1 MNVPRF
7 LAARLLT
14 GAIVLWGAATLTF
27 VMMHLTSGDT
37 AVAILGGPD
46 AMPTAEQI
54 AAVRAEYGLD
64 RPFIVQYGDW
74 LWRLLHGDLG
84 QSYRLRIPVSEAIAD
99 QLWPTVQLGLTSA
112 ALAFVLAILSATLTV
127 RRKRTWIGKL
137 ASINELVFVAVPVF
151 VVGIALLLIF
161 AFYFPILPVAN
172 ATGIA
177 GLVLPAI
184 TLALPMAATLAQ
196 VLRQELEDVLEQPF
210 ILTARARG
218 LSDLATRFRHA
229 LRHALMPVITLSGFF
244 LAALMSST
252 AVTES
257 LFSRPGVGRLL
268 VDASNTTD
276 VPVVVGITIL
286 SALFYVIASVA
297 VDLFGAVVD
306 PRMVAR

>member
-7 LAARLLT
+7 LAARLFT

-54 AAVRAEYGLD
+54 AAVRTEYGLD

-112 ALAFVLAILSATLTV
+112 VLAFALAILSATLTV

-137 ASINELVFVAVPVF
+137 ASVNELVFVAVPVF
-151 VVGIALLLIF
+151 VVGIALLLVF
-161 AFYFPILPVAN
+161 AFYFPVLPVAN

-177 GLVLPAI
+177 GLVLPAV

-218 LSDLATRFRHA
+218 LSDLGTRFGHA
-229 LRHALMPVITLSGFF
+229 LRHSLMPVITLSGFF

-297 VDLFGAVVD
+297 VDLFGAVID
-306 PRMVAR
+306 PRTIAR

>member
-1 MNVPRF
+1 MNLPRF
-7 LAARLLT
+7 LAGRAIT

-27 VMMHLTSGDT
+27 IMMHLTSGDT

-64 RPFIVQYGDW
+64 RPFLVQYGDW

-99 QLWPTVQLGLTSA
+99 QLWPTIQLGLTSA
-112 ALAFVLAILSATLTV
+112 ALAFALAILSATLTV
-127 RRKRTWIGKL
+127 RRRRAWIGTA
-137 ASINELVFVAVPVF
+137 ASVTELVFVAVPVF
-151 VVGIALLLIF
+151 VIGIALLLTF
-161 AFYFPILPVAN
+161 AFYFPVLPVAN
-172 ATGIA
+172 ATGLA
-177 GLVLPAI
+177 GLALPAL
-184 TLALPMAATLAQ
+184 TLALPMAATLGQ
-196 VLRQELEDVLEQPF
+196 VLRQELEDVLDQPF

-218 LSDLATRFRHA
+218 LSDLATRFGHA

-252 AVTES
+252 AVTEA

-276 VPVVVGITIL
+276 VPVVVGITVL

-297 VDLFGAVVD
+297 VDLIGAVID
-306 PRMVAR
+306 PRTVAR

>member
-1 MNVPRF
+1 MNLPRF
-7 LAARLLT
+7 LAGRLFT

-27 VMMHLTSGDT
+27 IMMHLTSGDT
-37 AVAILGGPD
+37 AIAILGGPD

-64 RPFIVQYGDW
+64 RPFLIQYGDW

-84 QSYRLRIPVSEAIAD
+84 QSYRLRIPVSEAIGD
-99 QLWPTVQLGLTSA
+99 QIWPTLQLGLTSA
-112 ALAFVLAILSATLTV
+112 ILAFVLAIASATLTV
-127 RRKRTWIGKL
+127 RRKRGWIGKL
-137 ASINELVFVAVPVF
+137 ASVSELVLVAMPVF
-151 VVGIALLLIF
+151 VIGIALLLVF
-161 AFYFPILPVAN
+161 AFYFPVLPVAN
-172 ATGIA
+172 APGLA
-177 GLVLPAI
+177 GLVLPAL

-218 LSDLATRFRHA
+218 LSDLGARFGHA

-244 LAALMSST
+244 LAALI
-252 AVTES
+252 AGAAITES

-276 VPVVVGITIL
+276 VPVVIGITIV
-286 SALFYVIASVA
+286 SALFYVIASIA
-297 VDLFGAVVD
+297 VDLVGAIVD
-306 PRMVAR
+306 PRTVAR

>member
-1 MNVPRF
+1 MNLPRF
-7 LAARLLT
+7 LVGRLFT

-64 RPFIVQYGDW
+64 RSFLVQYGDW

-99 QLWPTVQLGLTSA
+99 QLWPTIQLGLTSA
-112 ALAFVLAILSATLTV
+112 VLALVLAILSATLTV
-127 RRKRTWIGKL
+127 RRKRNWIGRL
-137 ASINELVFVAVPVF
+137 ASTNELILVAAPGF
-151 VVGIALLLIF
+151 IIGIALLLVF
-161 AFYFPILPVAN
+161 AFYFPVLPVAG
-172 ATGIA
+172 ATGLA
-177 GLVLPAI
+177 GLVLPAL

-218 LSDLATRFRHA
+218 LSDLATRFGHA
-229 LRHALMPVITLSGFF
+229 LRHALMPVVTLSGFF

-276 VPVVVGITIL
+276 VPVVVGITVL

-297 VDLFGAVVD
+297 VDLVGAVID
-306 PRMVAR
+306 PRTVGR

>member
-127 RRKRTWIGKL
+127 RRKHAWIGKL

-151 VVGIALLLIF
+151 VVGIALLLTF

-218 LSDLATRFRHA
+218 LSDLATRFGHA